1 MKYKFEKIDDDI
13 TKLSYKDKEF
23 EIKRDVEL
31 TYKLQSVYMRARTK
45 MMLELSKEGIT
56 KKDLVIERKANGK
69 TYYDNSNINELEKY
83 YTEMAFLE
91 IYDEISKKKE
101 NVTALMSEELCK
113 FVKADDKTLDIKAA
127 KPILKSALWILEA
140 RKLELKNI
148 NVSNSAI
155 NSGIKE
161 IDILI
166 ATLSKYIDKI

>member
-31 TYKLQSVYMRARTK
+31 TSKLQSVYMRARTK

-56 KKDLVIERKANGK
+56 KKDLVIERKEKGK

-91 IYDEISKKKE
+91 IYDDISKKATGMIFQELVLDIGLNE
-101 NVTALMSEELCK
+101 NESEEFGLE
-113 FVKADDKTLDIKAA
+113 FSNALLGNTKTPSEK
-127 KPILKSALWILEA
+127 K
-140 RKLELKNI
+140 
-148 NVSNSAI
+148 
-155 NSGIKE
+155 
-161 IDILI
+161 
-166 ATLSKYIDKI
+166 

>member
-31 TYKLQSVYMRARTK
+31 TSKMQSVYMKARTK

-69 TYYDNSNINELEKY
+69 TYYDNSNLNELEKY

-91 IYDEISKKKE
+91 IYDEISKE
-101 NVTALMSEELCK
+101 TTGMIFQELI
-113 FVKADDKTLDIKAA
+113 LDIG
-127 KPILKSALWILEA
+127 LNENESESFGLDFSNALLGNTKTPSET
-140 RKLELKNI
+140 K
-148 NVSNSAI
+148 
-155 NSGIKE
+155 
-161 IDILI
+161 
-166 ATLSKYIDKI
+166 

>member
-31 TYKLQSVYMRARTK
+31 TSKLQSVYMSARTK
-45 MMLELSKEGIT
+45 MMLEFSKEGIT

-91 IYDEISKKKE
+91 IYDDISKKATGMIFQELVLDIGLNE
-101 NVTALMSEELCK
+101 NESEEFGLE
-113 FVKADDKTLDIKAA
+113 FSNALLGNTKTPSEK
-127 KPILKSALWILEA
+127 K
-140 RKLELKNI
+140 
-148 NVSNSAI
+148 
-155 NSGIKE
+155 
-161 IDILI
+161 
-166 ATLSKYIDKI
+166 